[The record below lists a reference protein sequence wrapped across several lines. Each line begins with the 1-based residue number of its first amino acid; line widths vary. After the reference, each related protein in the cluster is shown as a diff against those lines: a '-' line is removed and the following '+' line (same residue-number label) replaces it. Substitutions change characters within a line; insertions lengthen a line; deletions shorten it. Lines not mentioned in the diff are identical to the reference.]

1 MSSTML
7 SQRIGYMCLFYMNYL
22 SSDMLKVPVPFQ
34 LCIFTHPVV
43 YFSGSILA
51 RRSLSIVFEFGSG
64 SVCHR
69 SGSFGLVRFAERY
82 GFLFGSIS
90 ISTMG
95 RYAGTHLWVTVINV
109 KSHRWA
115 VVRNRLKNA
124 AFRKAGYNHQSGQM
138 SNASFVKNL
147 STCLC

>member
-1 MSSTML
+1 ML
-7 SQRIGYMCLFYMNYL
+7 L
-22 SSDMLKVPVPFQ
+22 SDLNVVHNVVTADRLHVSVLHELLTSDMLKVPVPFQ

-95 RYAGTHLWVTVINV
+95 RYAGTHL
-109 KSHRWA
+109 
-115 VVRNRLKNA
+115 
-124 AFRKAGYNHQSGQM
+124 
-138 SNASFVKNL
+138 
-147 STCLC
+147 